1 MTQSLE
7 FLVFREKKVYSHS
20 SNFGFKMVL
29 TWVMVIFET
38 CDYLH
43 LSIYPEGQIEY
54 PVELVNF
61 LERALLLLPDVTKKP
76 CGLFL
81 DYTQRHTDT
90 HTCISHI
97 HTHECHT
104 HYTDTCKHVTHKHV
118 TRMHTCHTHIM
129 SWKYTWTHMYL
140 SIWAQASWYVLPSP
154 AAFLGGL
161 HTVECYQ
168 ASMTEAQLLMNVTE
182 VLSQTFTILPIV
194 KCASWALRVFTWLCD
209 QQQHPALSAFHLGEL
224 KRCPQ

>member
-1 MTQSLE
+1 MSHGHFWNVWLSTFIHISRGADWISRGTSELPGKGPVTAAWCYKEAMWAVLGLHTQAH
-7 FLVFREKKVYSHS
+7 KHTHVYITHTYAWMSHS
-20 SNFGFKMVL
+20 LHRHMQ
-29 TWVMVIFET
+29 T
-38 CDYLH
+38 CH
-43 LSIYPEGQIEY
+43 
-54 PVELVNF
+54 
-61 LERALLLLPDVTKKP
+61 
-76 CGLFL
+76 
-81 DYTQRHTDT
+81 TQTRHT
-90 HTCISHI
+90 HA
-97 HTHECHT
+97 
-104 HYTDTCKHVTHKHV
+104 HV
-118 TRMHTCHTHIM
+118 CHTHIM

>member
-1 MTQSLE
+1 M
-7 FLVFREKKVYSHS
+7 
-20 SNFGFKMVL
+20 
-29 TWVMVIFET
+29 

-81 DYTQRHTDT
+81 DYTHRHTNT

-104 HYTDTCKHVTHKHV
+104 HYTDTCKHVTRKHV
-118 TRMHTCHTHIM
+118 TRMHTYVTHIM

>member
-1 MTQSLE
+1 
-7 FLVFREKKVYSHS
+7 
-20 SNFGFKMVL
+20 
-29 TWVMVIFET
+29 MVIFET

-81 DYTQRHTDT
+81 DYTHRHTNT

-118 TRMHTCHTHIM
+118 TRMHTYVTHIVMEIHVNTHVPQHM
-129 SWKYTWTHMYL
+129 STSIMIRTPFASCL
-140 SIWAQASWYVLPSP
+140 SGRLAHSGMLPSFNDGS
-154 AAFLGGL
+154 AAIN
-161 HTVECYQ
+161 ECHR
-168 ASMTEAQLLMNVTE
+168 S
-182 VLSQTFTILPIV
+182 P
-194 KCASWALRVFTWLCD
+194 
-209 QQQHPALSAFHLGEL
+209 
-224 KRCPQ
+224 